1 MATELSKS
9 GCAQWA
15 IEETSL
21 FFSCSAFM
29 FRLGLAFETFEII
42 RPLGVLIGDYFF
54 FASLLLLLCSKRRRL
69 LKSTGSGLLAA
80 AVPILLGVLLSLLST
95 SSPSAAD
102 SAARFFTLFGLF
114 APLAVVHSKDIRRN
128 MHFLIGGV
136 SANCFI
142 AILSAVVS
150 SDIPEALAIAP
161 QVDTYSGQAIGRFG
175 GLAGHSNL
183 LGLSAALAILIAVGL
198 LLSEK
203 KTYVRRALVLQILI
217 CTFGAFLS
225 GSRTFL
231 VSLVPALVVLMPWRK
246 LNARM
251 IGRICLSFVA
261 VFAVWATVDRLVPDL
276 TPQYKE
282 RLAATSADDTE
293 NYGRLL
299 TAGLALVEISQKPIL
314 GWGIEKFGEAGMMF
328 LPADRDFMP
337 AHVSFLHYWYAEGL
351 LGAIGFLMLF
361 VLPVWKMLRALKKN
375 PYDSSVNALRL
386 GLSVY
391 LLLFI
396 ASNLHPILFN
406 RFLYMPLFVFA
417 GLASSLP
424 GAVSVGNRSRPPV
437 MALSA
442 PNYRPVPDHS
452 NASESGC

>member
-1 MATELSKS
+1 MARELSKS

-21 FFSCSAFM
+21 FFRCSAFM

-42 RPLGVLIGDYFF
+42 RPLGVLVGDYLFF
-54 FASLLLLLCSKRRRL
+54 SSLFLLLFSKRRQL
-69 LKSTGSGLLAA
+69 LKSTGSGLLWA

-95 SSPSAAD
+95 SSASAAD
-102 SAARFFTLFGLF
+102 PAARFFTLFGLF
-114 APLAVVHSKDIRRN
+114 APLAVVHAKDIRRN

-142 AILSAVVS
+142 AILSAMVS

-161 QVDTYSGQAIGRFG
+161 KVDTYLGQDIGRFA
-175 GLAGHSNL
+175 GLAGHSNI
-183 LGLSAALAILIAVGL
+183 LGLSAALAVLIAVGL

-203 KTYVRRALVLQILI
+203 KTYVRWALLLQILI

-231 VSLVPALVVLMPWRK
+231 ISLVPGLMVLMLWQK
-246 LNARM
+246 LNLRM
-251 IGRICLSFVA
+251 IGRICLGLVGL
-261 VFAVWATVDRLVPDL
+261 FAVWATANDLVPDL
-276 TPQYKE
+276 VPQYKE

-293 NYGRLL
+293 NNGRLL

-328 LPADRDFMP
+328 LPADHEFLP

-361 VLPVWKMLRALKKN
+361 VVPVRKMLQALKKN
-375 PYDSSVNALRL
+375 PSDSFANAVRL

-396 ASNLHPILFN
+396 GSNLHPILFN

-417 GLASSLP
+417 GLASNLP
-424 GAVSVGNRSRPPV
+424 ISVRVESGSRLPV
-437 MALSA
+437 IALST
-442 PNYRPVPDHS
+442 PNIQATS
-452 NASESGC
+452 